1 MKSSSHLASR
11 PAYFVYGAIVVVAA
25 VIVGAMFVS
34 PLLSPKQQFATYNV
48 DSEKVAIHGYDTVAY
63 FTEGKPT
70 KGKEEFEHV
79 WEDARWQFAS
89 VTNRELFKANPERYA
104 PQFGG
109 YCAGG
114 LAVGEYVPNSF
125 DAPAPD
131 FSPYAL
137 FPVERTF
144 SEWKMSEYNS
154 PSGVYAP
161 QFGGYCAGGLAVG
174 EYADGDP
181 KLFTIV
187 DDKLYF
193 IKNEHF
199 LERWSQA
206 PEAHIEFAEYNWD
219 HFRGELRDN
228 MEFVQH

>member
-1 MKSSSHLASR
+1 MVSGTSNIERKPAMKSSSHLASR

-34 PLLSPKQQFATYNV
+34 PLLSAKQQFATYNV
-48 DSEKVAIHGYDTVAY
+48 DSDKVAIHGYDTVAY
-63 FTEGKPT
+63 FIEGKPMQ
-70 KGKEEFEHV
+70 GKDEFEQV

-89 VTNRELFKANPERYA
+89 ATNLELFKANPER
-104 PQFGG
+104 
-109 YCAGG
+109 
-114 LAVGEYVPNSF
+114 
-125 DAPAPD
+125 
-131 FSPYAL
+131 
-137 FPVERTF
+137 
-144 SEWKMSEYNS
+144 
-154 PSGVYAP
+154 YAP

-199 LERWSQA
+199 LERWGQA